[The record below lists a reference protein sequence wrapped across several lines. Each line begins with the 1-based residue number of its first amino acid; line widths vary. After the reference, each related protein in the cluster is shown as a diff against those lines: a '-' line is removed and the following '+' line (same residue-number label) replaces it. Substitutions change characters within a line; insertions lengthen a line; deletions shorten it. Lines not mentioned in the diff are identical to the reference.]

1 MHTNY
6 KTIQTY
12 HESIKKLQEN
22 VQGENFRDNFHY
34 APVRLNQE
42 VRTAK
47 QQKKSFTLIAIISS
61 DLFVMLILY
70 LSYEENDHDITS
82 SKIIPVLS

>member
-61 DLFVMLILY
+61 DLFVILILY
-70 LSYEENDHDITS
+70 LSYEENYYDITS

>member
-61 DLFVMLILY
+61 DLFVLVIL
-70 LSYEENDHDITS
+70 LFILRR
-82 SKIIPVLS
+82 K